1 MYMKIVNAFIVFIV
15 SGFAQICLGQGTI
28 SLYRDSFGVAHIFGE
43 THREVLY
50 GLAYAHAEDDFPAL
64 ERMMILSRG
73 RLGELEGVE
82 GAKTD
87 FFVAFLNARAVVE
100 KRFEIDFSADFVPIM
115 QGYVDGINQ
124 YASEHPQELRLK
136 GIFPVTVIDLVTAY
150 TVIFSG
156 MTGVS
161 QALTA
166 TLNGKPNEY
175 IFGARLGSNAAA
187 LQSSRT
193 TDGNT
198 YLFINP
204 HVPLEGPM
212 SFYEAHLVSEE
223 GLNFHGCLFPGM
235 ISPAMGSSPHHGW
248 GLTFNWPDYLDIHEL
263 KMKDASSDIY
273 WFDGKLQ
280 HLESSSVSLK
290 VKKGPFKLKVKRDLY
305 WSVYGPTVKVKG
317 KFYSFQINT
326 LEQLNVPEQL
336 FKMAIAKTKKDF
348 EDAVGMQS
356 LPLFNIVYADK
367 WNNISYLFNGKI
379 PDRQD
384 GYDWQKVVPGD
395 TSATRWKHYI
405 RMEELPQVKNP
416 AAGFVYNTNNS
427 PFYCSGPED
436 NPKPSLFSAHA
447 AFHWNRINARDL
459 RFREKIAEREK
470 FSFEEFRSIKYD
482 CTYPGGDYGI
492 SRSLQP
498 IFELNPNDYPSIK
511 DAIVSLKSWNKS
523 GDVNNKQAA
532 LLLLTFL
539 NLNALTNSGYVEM
552 EVGFK
557 YTPEQLVSSIQKA
570 SDELKKF
577 YGSDQISLGKV
588 QRIERAGLSFPVSG
602 LPDGLNSAY
611 LKRTEKG
618 KFKVANGDTF
628 IMFCSFSDAGNQA
641 SSVLPYGVSGRKESK
656 HFTDQME
663 LYATHRTKK
672 VYFSEAEVKQNQL
685 SVKILKLK

>member
-1 MYMKIVNAFIVFIV
+1 MRISIFLIAGLILGSFGIT
-15 SGFAQICLGQGTI
+15 LGQSTI
-28 SLYRDSFGVAHIFGE
+28 SIYRDSFGVAHVFGE
-43 THREVLY
+43 THRDALY
-50 GLAYAHAEDDFPAL
+50 GLAYAHAEDNFEAI

-82 GAKTD
+82 GAKAD

-100 KRFEIDFSADFVPIM
+100 KRFEGDFSKDFVPIM
-115 QGYVDGINQ
+115 QGYVDGLNQ
-124 YASEHPQELRLK
+124 YASEHPEEQRLK
-136 GIFPVTVIDLVTAY
+136 GIFPVTTIDLVTAY
-150 TVIFSG
+150 TVVFSG

-166 TLNGKPNEY
+166 TLNGKPDDY

-193 TDGNT
+193 KDGNT

-223 GLNFHGCLFPGM
+223 GLNFYGCLFPGM
-235 ISPAMGSSPHHGW
+235 ISPAMGSGPHHGW
-248 GLTFNWPDYLDIHEL
+248 GLTFNWPDYVDIHEL
-263 KMKDASSDIY
+263 RMKDQSSDIY
-273 WFDGKLQ
+273 FFDGKPQ
-280 HLESSSVSLK
+280 HLESSSVKLK

-336 FKMAIAKTKKDF
+336 FKMALAHSRKEF
-348 EDAVGMQS
+348 EEAVAIQA

-379 PDRQD
+379 PDRPD
-384 GYDWQKVVPGD
+384 GYNWQKVVPGD
-395 TSATRWKHYI
+395 TAATLWEHYI
-405 RMEELPQVKNP
+405 RTEELPQVKNP
-416 AAGFVYNTNNS
+416 ASGYVYNTNNS
-427 PFYCSGPED
+427 PFYCSGQAD
-436 NPKPSLFSAHA
+436 NPSPSLFSPHA

-459 RFREKIAEREK
+459 RFRELIAEKEK
-470 FSFEEFRSIKYD
+470 FSFDEFKAIKYD
-482 CTYPGGDYGI
+482 CTFPKGDYGI

-498 IFELNPNDYPSIK
+498 IFDLNPNDYPGLK
-511 DAIVSLKSWNKS
+511 DAIASLKNWNKS
-523 GDVNNKQAA
+523 GAVTNHEAA
-532 LLLLTFL
+532 LLLLTFM
-539 NLNALTNSGYVEM
+539 NLNEMTNSGFVEM
-552 EVGFK
+552 EIGFQFSR
-557 YTPEQLVSSIQKA
+557 EQLISSIKKA
-570 SDELKKF
+570 SDELKKY
-577 YGSDQISLGKV
+577 YGKETIELGEI
-588 QRIERAGLSFPVSG
+588 QRIERAGKSFPVSG

-611 LKRTEKG
+611 LKRNGKG

-628 IMFCSFSDAGNQA
+628 IMFCSFSATGNNA
-641 SSVLPYGVSGRKESK
+641 YSVLPYGVSARKDSR

-663 LYATHRTKK
+663 LYANHKTKK
-672 VYFSEAEVKQNQL
+672 VYFSETEVKKHQL
-685 SVKILKLK
+685 SLKVLKTK